1 VPNTQ
6 KTLTVMFTD
15 IAGFTRRTESVSR
28 AAMMKQ
34 LETHNALLM
43 PIVAHFD
50 GRIVKSIGDAL
61 LVVFESPTNAL
72 QCGMLM
78 QHRLREHNERR
89 PPGERIEIKVSINT
103 GEVTVTDGDVFGD
116 PVNVAS
122 KVEKATQPGEIYFTE
137 ATFLAMN
144 KAEVPNV
151 FVKTF
156 RPRGSDSEEIKLFK
170 VVQDA
175 DDPVYRHVV
184 EDTRIDEAAIREKA
198 AALASVSGRE
208 AARWADAFEQLSEM
222 HHRSTRTLIAVVA
235 GVLVLGV
242 VLAIVL
248 SSRSGGGG
256 EPVASLATDVRTLLA
271 AGKPDD
277 ARRAIAT
284 YESRH
289 GRSEEVEALR
299 REVRDAACS
308 AACVRARE
316 LLAEGKEVEAVSVLE
331 EAEDP
336 ADRPKAVHDLIARA
350 KALGRAKE
358 RLAAGDAEAA
368 IAAAR
373 ESAGDE
379 PPSGAADR
387 IVKRATALLAARDA
401 LAAPEAERA
410 SRALSAIA
418 AVSQAYG
425 DDTGDPAALDVLG
438 RLLATHLGDLARTE
452 GRKVA
457 LERLEESRKRF
468 VHFAAWAPVR
478 REVDLQSLWGY
489 ANDPALRRAW
499 GRWDSEELV
508 TLLASLRE
516 AAKTDAAFA
525 YRLGTTMAAVTK
537 KAHIALTLG
546 MDEIEA
552 AVALDPKVLDAHEA
566 EIVALATEW
575 LEVEQPHGSFGRRV
589 IAERAYERLKP
600 RLVEALWAVERDDGA
615 GDPDPDLALRAN
627 ALAVLVQKGDVALV
641 GDGVRWIDD
650 ALPVF
655 VEGGESPSLTVDHA
669 KAVFATLD
677 DDARARMERILSG
690 AADEARAKEGRFGVY
705 ANAPAVLEALRDAL
719 RATPKSERK

>member
-1 VPNTQ
+1 
-6 KTLTVMFTD
+6 
-15 IAGFTRRTESVSR
+15 
-28 AAMMKQ
+28 
-34 LETHNALLM
+34 
-43 PIVAHFD
+43 
-50 GRIVKSIGDAL
+50 
-61 LVVFESPTNAL
+61 
-72 QCGMLM
+72 
-78 QHRLREHNERR
+78 
-89 PPGERIEIKVSINT
+89 
-103 GEVTVTDGDVFGD
+103 
-116 PVNVAS
+116 
-122 KVEKATQPGEIYFTE
+122 
-137 ATFLAMN
+137 
-144 KAEVPNV
+144 
-151 FVKTF
+151 
-156 RPRGSDSEEIKLFK
+156 
-170 VVQDA
+170 
-175 DDPVYRHVV
+175 
-184 EDTRIDEAAIREKA
+184 
-198 AALASVSGRE
+198 
-208 AARWADAFEQLSEM
+208 
-222 HHRSTRTLIAVVA
+222 
-235 GVLVLGV
+235 
-242 VLAIVL
+242 
-248 SSRSGGGG
+248 
-256 EPVASLATDVRTLLA
+256 
-271 AGKPDD
+271 
-277 ARRAIAT
+277 
-284 YESRH
+284 
-289 GRSEEVEALR
+289 
-299 REVRDAACS
+299 
-308 AACVRARE
+308 
-316 LLAEGKEVEAVSVLE
+316 VLE

-457 LERLEESRKRF
+457 LERLEE
-468 VHFAAWAPVR
+468 
-478 REVDLQSLWGY
+478 
-489 ANDPALRRAW
+489 NDPALRRAW